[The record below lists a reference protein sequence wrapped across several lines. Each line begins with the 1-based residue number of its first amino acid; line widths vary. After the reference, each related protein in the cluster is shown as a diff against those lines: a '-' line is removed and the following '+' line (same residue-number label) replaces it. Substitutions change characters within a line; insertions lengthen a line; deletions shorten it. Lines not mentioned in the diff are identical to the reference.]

1 MGSDSGKS
9 LNWKYLQSTDKEI
22 LNSLINMFFL
32 FMDMNMDWVLEKTV
46 RQLINYAIK
55 GDEMKSPKLSSYSV
69 LRLLFHC
76 SRDCCWSVVVDS
88 IKIVLLRSS
97 SWQVPV

>member
-1 MGSDSGKS
+1 
-9 LNWKYLQSTDKEI
+9 
-22 LNSLINMFFL
+22 MFSL

-55 GDEMKSPKLSSYSV
+55 GDEMKSPKLSSYPV
-69 LRLLFHC
+69 LRLLFH
-76 SRDCCWSVVVDS
+76 SFRDCCWSVVLDS
-88 IKIVLLRSS
+88 IKLVLLRSS